1 MFRKVLM
8 KYRFVAIAVFC
19 VSSAAIAQVSYTAMP
34 LDQGFGPVDTS
45 APPIPAQQIIDKFAA
60 KESEFRRAMANYTY
74 ERSVKVETLDDD
86 NKVDGQYYQVT
97 DISFDPNGKRYERVT
112 LAPESSLE
120 RVIMSPADFQDI
132 EERLPFVLTTEDIGQ
147 YDLTYAGRQKV
158 DDVDNYIFDVK
169 PKQIVKGKRYF
180 QGRIWVDQQEFQIVV
195 TNGKNV
201 PDDVRKGHED
211 LSTPFVTYRQ
221 QVDGKY
227 WFPVYTHG
235 DGVLHFSASNGG
247 LSDNVHMRETLKYT
261 NYKQFRSTVKILF
274 QGQEIDKDGT
284 QQQQPQQT
292 PSKPQ

>member
-1 MFRKVLM
+1 VFHKVLM

-97 DISFDPNGKRYERVT
+97 DISFDPNGKRYEKVT